1 MFCKKRV
8 HKYFAKFTG
17 QDLCW
22 NLKLQA
28 CNFVK
33 KETPTRVLSCERRKI
48 FKNPFLYRTPVA
60 ASIGQRLVL
69 LFVTNHTGRTVF
81 FLRDYFT
88 RTPIY
93 HNPSFTNPK
102 VKFTFS
108 ILSGAFFNIS
118 ISRGYDALQNHVLKQ
133 TYRRKKAIF
142 KIR

>member
-8 HKYFAKFTG
+8 HEYFAKFTG

-48 FKNPFLYRTPVA
+48 FKIPFLYRTPVA

-81 FLRDYFT
+81 FLSEIILPEPQFIIIPLL
-88 RTPIY
+88 PI
-93 HNPSFTNPK
+93 
-102 VKFTFS
+102 
-108 ILSGAFFNIS
+108 L
-118 ISRGYDALQNHVLKQ
+118 R
-133 TYRRKKAIF
+133 
-142 KIR
+142 